1 MSAFLIKAP
10 KKHIQLQW
18 LDFAI
23 GFAAIIDVYDWR
35 VIDNWLR
42 ELKRWSPAMKVI
54 MYYGSQDER
63 RDVRLALMDN
73 TMEEYHVMVTT

>member
-1 MSAFLIKAP
+1 M
-10 KKHIQLQW
+10 
-18 LDFAI
+18 
-23 GFAAIIDVYDWR
+23 YDWR

>member
-1 MSAFLIKAP
+1 MT
-10 KKHIQLQW
+10 
-18 LDFAI
+18 
-23 GFAAIIDVYDWR
+23 
-35 VIDNWLR
+35 DNWLR